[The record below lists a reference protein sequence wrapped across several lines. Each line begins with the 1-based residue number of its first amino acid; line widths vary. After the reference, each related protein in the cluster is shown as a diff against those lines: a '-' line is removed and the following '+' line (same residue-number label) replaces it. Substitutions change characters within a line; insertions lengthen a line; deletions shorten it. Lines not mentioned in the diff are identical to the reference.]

1 MNLFKFVEYKKKLR
15 IKIQRKERLVFEKE
29 IDNVRKMYDKIIA
42 GKDILIFAQE
52 EKFNKCVEEAQTAL
66 KRLAAEHS
74 RKEIEIQA
82 GADKRVE
89 KIKLEADKY
98 GKKELEEV
106 EAINKQ
112 LVGQQQFLQN
122 WFAKQMKNQNKV
134 KKDVDS
140 VVAIMSRYNETVKNA
155 AQILLRLPT
164 TVNEIENFIE
174 RIVESIETTGRLAM
188 DFENQS
194 QSKMEE
200 NLKLVNRDNRYER

>member
-98 GKKELEEV
+98 VKKELEEV